1 MGFDFGEWLNLG
13 LRWLHLITGIA
24 WIGSSFYFVWLDNHL
39 TKPAAGDASGELW
52 SVHGGGFYHNQK
64 YQVAPAAMP
73 EHLHWFKW
81 EAYFTWMSGFALLA
95 LVYYA
100 GAESFLID
108 PAKADLSP
116 AGAIG
121 IGLVISFV
129 LALLIRSRAGLYQ
142 PILGITGTLYAIPS
156 LALFALLTPVTGVGT
171 VTTAE
176 IALVSYTLLI
186 LTRNIVEGLRGVP
199 AEAIEAATGMGFTGR
214 QRLMRVEL
222 PLALPIIIAGLRI
235 ATVTTVGL
243 VTVTAL
249 TGLGGLGYLI
259 VNLGTARGSFGL
271 TPALTRPHIMWSAD
285 TLAVTNA
292 AR

>member
-1 MGFDFGEWLNLG
+1 MRLDPGWVVDNLDQIAG
-13 LRWLHLITGIA
+13 LTLEHVL
-24 WIGSSFYFVWLDNHL
+24 L
-39 TKPAAGDASGELW
+39 TVL
-52 SVHGGGFYHNQK
+52 
-64 YQVAPAAMP
+64 
-73 EHLHWFKW
+73 
-81 EAYFTWMSGFALLA
+81 
-95 LVYYA
+95 
-100 GAESFLID
+100 
-108 PAKADLSP
+108 
-116 AGAIG
+116 AIG

-271 TPALTRPHIMWSAD
+271 TPALTGMFLCVVLALLAD
-285 TLAVTNA
+285 GALLALQRTLTPW
-292 AR
+292 ARRRAGA